1 MINLVVRQYFRDLF
15 SEIKAEL
22 IEDLFLI
29 VMIINLLIIMRSQ
42 L

>member
-1 MINLVVRQYFRDLF
+1 MINLVVKQYFRDLL
-15 SEIKAEL
+15 SEIETEL

-29 VMIINLLIIMRSQ
+29 VMIINLLIIMGSQ